1 MLLSCPRGCTI
12 IVDFEEL
19 HGAEAISQVM
29 MAFLRLLKQC
39 PKLREELDFVVSF
52 VEIGIRD

>member
-1 MLLSCPRGCTI
+1 M
-12 IVDFEEL
+12 DFEEL